1 MRHCGKFSKKRAI
14 FNLLGDRERKCGYLC
29 KPNGVDP
36 EVLACGGS
44 PSRNRCLC
52 RATLVTN
59 QMIRIWTVSF
69 EERLYKQLD
78 DALSPSAP
86 EYKKHHDNVQSVAK
100 LYAQDIGLQY
110 VYELLQEGNEV
121 ILSKSIDELFDV
133 LGQKWLRLS
142 QFAEALTAFIT
153 SVKISERKGSW
164 WLQRLCARCNHLAYV
179 HMILGNQQEQLQA
192 SMRSVAF
199 AFAVAWKDPSL
210 IDNSANHLLLVFSL
224 YNLAIQFLNYNCD
237 ISIIKNFEK
246 DLPQAW
252 EHELAKRRLT
262 LEG

>member
-1 MRHCGKFSKKRAI
+1 MCIFLNLIFGKCIADK
-14 FNLLGDRERKCGYLC
+14 
-29 KPNGVDP
+29 
-36 EVLACGGS
+36 
-44 PSRNRCLC
+44 
-52 RATLVTN
+52 
-59 QMIRIWTVSF
+59 MIRIWTVSF

-78 DALSPSAP
+78 DAVSPSAP

-100 LYAQDIGLQY
+100 LYAQDIGLRY
-110 VYELLQEGNEV
+110 VYELLQEGKEV

-133 LGQKWLRLS
+133 LGQNWLRLS

-224 YNLAIQFLNYNCD
+224 YNLAIQFLNYNYD

-246 DLPQAW
+246 DLPQVIVTFSMSFFKVLLFNCIKTWSFVSLHKVQEKHA
-252 EHELAKRRLT
+252 LV
-262 LEG
+262 

>member
-1 MRHCGKFSKKRAI
+1 
-14 FNLLGDRERKCGYLC
+14 
-29 KPNGVDP
+29 
-36 EVLACGGS
+36 
-44 PSRNRCLC
+44 
-52 RATLVTN
+52 
-59 QMIRIWTVSF
+59 MIRIWTVSF